1 MDRFLEIDKEERELI
16 IFNVADKK
24 RLSKAIIEKDFWV
37 CWTLDYLFI
46 QSI

>member
-16 IFNVADKK
+16 ISNVADKK

-37 CWTLDYLFI
+37 
-46 QSI
+46 